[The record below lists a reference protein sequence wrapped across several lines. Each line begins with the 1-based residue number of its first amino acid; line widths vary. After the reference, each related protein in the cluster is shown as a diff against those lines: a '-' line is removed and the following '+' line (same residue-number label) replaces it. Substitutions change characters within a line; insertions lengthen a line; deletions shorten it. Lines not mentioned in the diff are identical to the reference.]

1 LLVVISAPSGGGKTT
16 IVKRILSKNDNFQ
29 VSVSCTTRGPRPGET
44 DGVHYYFESEERFR
58 SMADAGAFAEWASV
72 HGNLYG
78 TPVSEIERLW
88 SQGKD
93 ILFDIDVQGGIN
105 LKRKYPGRTLLI
117 FIMPPGQDVLEKR
130 LRLRGTD
137 DEKTVEKRLKN
148 AVKEISIAKENYD
161 YFVIND
167 VLDEAVDRIEGIV
180 RTFRKTTG
188 GLDE

>member
-1 LLVVISAPSGGGKTT
+1 MLVVISAPSGGGKTT